1 MAFLPSLLGVE
12 RSRSAPLLLCL
23 VGLVSAL
30 YSQSV
35 QGAASRV
42 PVQKASTSCR
52 SLPLNLVSPDSTPD
66 PFLSE
71 LERVLRDY
79 ETAFQEEDT
88 KTFHSLVHPSLHQS
102 GETSKQ
108 VFESFFPSYGL
119 KKPKL
124 TRVAVFDLRLLG
136 AGSNPEVDCSWGR
149 IRGVVGPER
158 QVAVFHAAYSGNE
171 QVRLMTLFAQIPEGV
186 RKLNKTKYG
195 VGTVMFH
202 TQTWTHERMIPEKLL
217 AEARKWSG
225 LKNPFVAWAYA
236 ESAHRLLNSNPYFI
250 PRELSGARSDVEEY
264 RFRGPSV
271 KSVAE
276 KLRQNGL
283 PWEFLGFT
291 VVFQA
296 SGVEP
301 GFHFRMRP
309 GDVLSRDLEKCR
321 THSAA
326 VVSLVP
332 EMRERFHGVECIPY
346 QPEDDLSKAPTGGTQ
361 FLLWSDLIKINM
373 SK

>member
-1 MAFLPSLLGVE
+1 MAFLPSLLGVG
-12 RSRSAPLLLCL
+12 RLRPAPLVLCI
-23 VGLVSAL
+23 VGLVLAS
-30 YSQSV
+30 YSQPAQGVPPKSV
-35 QGAASRV
+35 VQKTAASC
-42 PVQKASTSCR
+42 TN
-52 SLPLNLVSPDSTPD
+52 LPLNLVPSDASSD
-66 PFLSE
+66 PFLTE
-71 LERVLRDY
+71 LVSVLGDY

-108 VFESFFPSYGL
+108 IFETLFPSYGL

-124 TRVAVFDLRLLG
+124 TRVAAFNLRLPGSG
-136 AGSNPEVDCSWGR
+136 ANPDVDCSWGR

-158 QVAVFHAAYSGNE
+158 QVAVFHAAYSSNE

-186 RKLNKTKYG
+186 RKLNKTKYS
-195 VGTVMFH
+195 VGSVMFH
-202 TQTWTHERMIPEKLL
+202 TQTWTHERMTAEKLL
-217 AEARKWSG
+217 GEARKWSA
-225 LKNPFVAWAYA
+225 LKNPFVAWVYA
-236 ESAHRLLNSNPYFI
+236 ESAVRLLNSNPYFL
-250 PRELSGARSDVEEY
+250 PRELSSARNDVEEY
-264 RFRGPSV
+264 RLRGPSARDI
-271 KSVAE
+271 AE
-276 KLRQNGL
+276 KMRQKGL

-301 GFHFRMRP
+301 GLHFRMKP
-309 GDVLSRDLEKCR
+309 GDVLSLELEKCR
-321 THSAA
+321 MHSAA

-361 FLLWSDLIKINM
+361 FVPWNELTRVKA